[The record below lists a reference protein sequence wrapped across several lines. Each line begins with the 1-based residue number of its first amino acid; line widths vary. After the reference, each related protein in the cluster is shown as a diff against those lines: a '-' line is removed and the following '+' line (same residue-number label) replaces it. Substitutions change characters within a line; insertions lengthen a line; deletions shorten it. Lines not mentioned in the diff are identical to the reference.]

1 MKTVGILGGGQLGCM
16 LASALQ
22 KLGAKVQFYDP
33 DPFSPAIERTNH
45 CVQGDWEDK
54 KKLEEF
60 FASSDIVT
68 YEFENVSVN
77 LLEEICNS
85 TGTKIFPSAQV
96 LKTTQ
101 NRYFEKAF
109 LKNNHFPVCQFAYAI
124 NREEAEC
131 IAQTFSYPFII
142 KTVTGG
148 YDGKGQWMIQSKND
162 FNLFLQEISANFIP
176 IIFEEKIAIE
186 MEASCIVARAADH
199 SSFCFPIFENVH
211 RNHILYTTQLPVNL
225 PFAVQEKIKEIATRA
240 AEKLDV
246 TGLLT
251 TEFFLSRKM
260 NPYYNFEKVDDY
272 YIYINEFAPRP
283 HNSGH
288 ITLNACNFSQFDAL
302 ARILLNIPLQ
312 TPILNEGFYCM
323 GNLLGD
329 IWLEQN
335 NKYALNLNAWK
346 ENPAVI
352 DVVLYGKKEAKKNR
366 KMGHFVTHSTSKN
379 SSSML
384 AEKFWRDL
392 NENI

>member
-16 LASALQ
+16 LASALH

-33 DPFSPAIERTNH
+33 DPISPAIERTNY
-45 CVQGDWEDK
+45 CMQGNWEDK
-54 KKLEEF
+54 KKLEKF

-77 LLEEICNS
+77 LLEDICQS
-85 TGTKIFPSAQV
+85 TGTKLFPSAQV

-101 NRYFEKAF
+101 NRILEKSF
-109 LKNNHFPVCQFAYAI
+109 LKNNHFPVCQFAFAT
-124 NREEAEC
+124 NREEAKS
-131 IAQTFSYPFII
+131 IAQTFSYPFLL

-148 YDGKGQWMIQSKND
+148 YDGKGQWFINNEND
-162 FNLFLQEISANFIP
+162 FNLFLHEFSQNFAP
-176 IIFEEKIAIE
+176 ILFEEKIEIE
-186 MEASCIVARAADH
+186 MEASCIVARTADN
-199 SSFCFPIFENVH
+199 SSICFPIFENVH
-211 RNHILYTTQLPVNL
+211 KNHILYTTHLPASL
-225 PFAVQEKIKEIATRA
+225 PLAVQEKLKDIAKRA
-240 AEKLDV
+240 AEKLNV

-251 TEFFLSRKM
+251 TEFFLSRKI
-260 NPYYNFEKVDDY
+260 NPYYDFEKVDDY

-302 ARILLNIPLQ
+302 ARILLDIPLQ

-346 ENPAVI
+346 KNPAVI

-366 KMGHFVTHSTSKN
+366 KMGHFITKSTSKN
-379 SSSML
+379 GSSL
-384 AEKFWRDL
+384 QAEKFWRDL